1 MVGKLSP
8 PVGGVFTWGSVA
20 LTPAA
25 FGCRAERGCHGACH
39 AAGSI
44 LSRHGGGA
52 PMVDD
57 TAVAAE
63 DDAGVDWQAAYERER
78 SRADLAERKLAVIR
92 TVVESTFDPPPC

>member
-1 MVGKLSP
+1 
-8 PVGGVFTWGSVA
+8 
-20 LTPAA
+20 
-25 FGCRAERGCHGACH
+25 
-39 AAGSI
+39 
-44 LSRHGGGA
+44 
-52 PMVDD
+52 MVDD